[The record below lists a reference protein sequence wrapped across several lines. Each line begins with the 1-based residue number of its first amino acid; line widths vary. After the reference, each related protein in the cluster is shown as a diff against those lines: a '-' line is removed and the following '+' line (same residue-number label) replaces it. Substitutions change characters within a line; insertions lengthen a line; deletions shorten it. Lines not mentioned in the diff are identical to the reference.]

1 MRRSRKR
8 LFLILLGAVLAG
20 VLILYLA
27 GGFLVARATTAALP
41 SLLGAVG
48 GNEGS
53 LRRVEFE
60 ATALH
65 PWLSAEWSGIAVD
78 ALPAASRHFPHPT
91 PVRIR
96 VRQARARLASV
107 FPVTVDLEFDD
118 IRMDASLSLEGPE
131 DVPFGGNEFDV
142 PLQKIDGGRLVLPAV
157 NLGPGVRA
165 ALRKER
171 AAVASFLRE
180 GTTSRRLELNARLHF
195 KLNEVPMAVRL
206 ETVRAEGKSQLRLNR
221 SDLDVLSHR
230 YDRPL
235 TEAERDLLAT
245 NPLKAPVLLRIKEY
259 VERSSRRLA
268 AADRAYDEDS
278 TRHVLWSYWLTKT
291 FGSEFA
297 ERVTEAHE
305 VGSDNTAQE
314 SARDRSNNQLGREWA
329 EAQRTEGQVIHRAKT
344 DPRVLR

>member
-1 MRRSRKR
+1 MRRPRKR
-8 LFLILLGAVLAG
+8 VVWILLGSALAG
-20 VLILYLA
+20 VLLLYLA
-27 GGFLVARATTAALP
+27 GGLLVARATTAALP

-60 ATALH
+60 ETALR
-65 PWLSAEWSGIAVD
+65 PWLSAEWGGIAVD
-78 ALPAASRHFPHPT
+78 ALPSASRHFPHPA

-96 VRQARARLASV
+96 VRQARARVVGL
-107 FPVTVDLEFDD
+107 FPVTVDLEFDG
-118 IRMDASLSLEGPE
+118 IRVDAALSLDGPE
-131 DVPFGGNEFDV
+131 DVPFGGDEFDV
-142 PLQKIDGGRLVLPAV
+142 PLQKIDSGRLVLPAV
-157 NLGPGVRA
+157 ELGSGVRA

-171 AAVASFLRE
+171 AIVASFLRE
-180 GTTSRRLELNARLHF
+180 GATPRRVELNARLHF
-195 KLNEVPMAVRL
+195 KLNDVPMSVRL

-235 TEAERDLLAT
+235 TEAERDLLAA

-268 AADRAYDEDS
+268 AADRAYNEDS

-291 FGSEFA
+291 FGPEFA
-297 ERVTEAHE
+297 EKVTEAHE
-305 VGSDNTAQE
+305 IGSDNTAQE

-329 EAQRTEGQVIHRAKT
+329 EAQRTEGQVVHRVKT